1 MQITTSGG
9 MATKLLSLTLS
20 LSLFLLS
27 AQPAHAQAA
36 RNSATN
42 SAAGIRVTPTAVPSA
57 RAEAQDELLYYN
69 SCLAPMY
76 ESLSGGVPYTGVCER
91 QWVDGKYVCRHF
103 ARDFCEAILRN
114 NSNQAMGSG
123 CWVLGFGPDYSSAKK
138 VLKIASCVAAECG
151 ISWVSA
157 RTAALATGGDTVGKV
172 VGGFVSRATCS
183 EKERKCVKKF
193 VGNGHAINIF
203 RTGGTEFLDSYGEV
217 TFMAVEPQLQNGGS
231 AVLCTWT
238 QKTLEPVLPDLCKK
252 IVASNYFPGQV
263 VRGIPYEFKVWD
275 LDKYVAEVTRQD
287 KKTGFETS
295 NP

>member
-42 SAAGIRVTPTAVPSA
+42 SVARRNTPSPGPTAGVSLP
-57 RAEAQDELLYYN
+57 DYD
-69 SCLAPMY
+69 CLAPMY

-123 CWVLGFGPDYSSAKK
+123 CWVLGCRPDYSSAKK
-138 VLKIASCVAAECG
+138 VLKIFSCVAAECG

-157 RTAALATGGDTVGKV
+157 RTADLARGGDTVGKV

-183 EKERKCVKKF
+183 EKERKCVQDF
-193 VGNGHAINIF
+193 VGSGHAINIF

-217 TFMAVEPQLQNGGS
+217 TFMAVEPQLQNGDS

-238 QKTLEPVLPDLCKK
+238 QKTLEPVLPDLCKI
-252 IVASNYFPGQV
+252 IVAANQFPGQV
-263 VRGIPYEFKVWD
+263 TRGIPYKFKVWD
-275 LDKYVAEVTRQD
+275 LDKWVAEVTRWD